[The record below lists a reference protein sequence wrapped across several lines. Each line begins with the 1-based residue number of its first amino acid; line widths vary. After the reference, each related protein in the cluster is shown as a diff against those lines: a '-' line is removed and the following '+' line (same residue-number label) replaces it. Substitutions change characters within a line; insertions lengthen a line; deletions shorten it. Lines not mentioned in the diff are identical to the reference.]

1 MTLNRNQLEALAK
14 LIRHG
19 ALERAGKVLDRID
32 PAEIPELL
40 RSFGPAEQ
48 QGLVGLLF
56 APRRAGWS
64 LRNVPEPLLR
74 GFLERV
80 DDQRLARLAQ
90 SLPVDDAVWFLDLLP
105 LQRVGPVFALI
116 DPTPRLQIERA
127 LTYAPTA
134 AGRLMTTECLSLPE
148 VVTAQQAI
156 DLIRTRAEE
165 TETVS
170 YLYTVDAE
178 GRLKGIVPFWRLVAA
193 KPERA
198 LSELVDPDP
207 IYVKASDDQELA
219 ADLTVR
225 NGLLSLPVVDDD
237 RRLLGVITVDDIVDV
252 VRDEA
257 TEDMQKIGG
266 MEALD
271 APYLEIGL
279 RSMIRKRAGWLCI
292 LFVGEMLTATAM
304 GQFED
309 EIAKAVVL
317 SLFIPLIISSGGN
330 SGSQAST
337 LVIRAMALGE
347 VRLRDWWKVIRR
359 EVFSGLA
366 LGSIL
371 GMIGMARI
379 LLWSM
384 GTNLYGPHYMLI
396 AGTIFLSLI
405 GVVLFGTMAGS
416 MLPFLLKRL
425 GLDPA
430 SASAPFVATMVDV
443 TGLVIYFSVARL
455 MLFGT
460 LL

>member
-1 MTLNRNQLEALAK
+1 MSLNRNQLEALAK
-14 LIRHG
+14 LLRHG
-19 ALERAGKVLDRID
+19 ALERAGKILDRVD
-32 PAEIPELL
+32 PAELPELL
-40 RSFGPAEQ
+40 RSLGPAELH
-48 QGLVGLLF
+48 GLVAFLF
-56 APRRAGWS
+56 SPRRAGWS
-64 LRNVPEPLLR
+64 LRNVPEYLLR

-80 DDQRLARLAQ
+80 EDLRLAKLIQ
-90 SLPVDDAVWFLDLLP
+90 SLSTDDAVWFIDLIP
-105 LQRVGPVFALI
+105 LERVGPVFALL
-116 DPTPRLQIERA
+116 DPSTRVEVERA
-127 LTYAPTA
+127 LSFAPTA
-134 AGRLMTTECLSLPE
+134 AGRIMTTDYLALPE
-148 VVTAQQAI
+148 AVTAQQAI
-156 DLIRTRAEE
+156 EHVRSRAEE

-170 YLYTVDAE
+170 YLHAIDAQ
-178 GRLKGIVPFWRLVAA
+178 GRLKGIVPFWRLAAA

-198 LSELVDPDP
+198 LAELVDPDP
-207 IYVKASDDQELA
+207 IYVQVDDDQEVA
-219 ADLTVR
+219 ADLTAR
-225 NGLLSLPVVDDD
+225 HGLLSLPVVDADK
-237 RRLLGVITVDDIVDV
+237 RLVGVITVDDIVDV

-257 TEDMQKIGG
+257 TEDIQKIGG

-279 RSMIRKRAGWLCI
+279 GSMIRKRAGWLCI

-304 GQFED
+304 GQYED
-309 EIAKAVVL
+309 EIARAVVL

-337 LVIRAMALGE
+337 LVVRAMALGE
-347 VRLRDWWKVIRR
+347 VRLKDWWRVIRR

-371 GMIGMARI
+371 GVIGMARI

-384 GTNLYGPHYMLI
+384 GTDLYGPHPDLI
-396 AGTIFLSLI
+396 AATIGMSLL

-416 MLPFLLKRL
+416 MLPFLLRRV

-455 MLFGT
+455 FLHGT